1 MKNEVDSV
9 NRPITFAICGFGNR
23 GREAYAAY
31 QKARPEQMRV
41 VAVADPRPELRELAR
56 RDFGVA
62 SDMCFESGEEL
73 LARPRLADVLIVATQ
88 DSDHIRFALPGLDRG
103 YHILLE
109 KPISPKLDECVALR
123 ERAHERRRMVAV
135 CHVLRYTPFYRA
147 IHRLL
152 EEGAIGR
159 LECVQASENVA
170 YWHFAHSFVRG
181 AWRRQDESSPLILA
195 KSCHDMDM
203 IRWLVGKPC
212 LRVSSYG
219 SLDWFREENAPAGSA
234 ARCLDCPVKD
244 CPYDAR
250 AIYFDAPRTGIRA
263 GRTGWPCSVLAP
275 EPTEEKVRQALR
287 SGPYGRC
294 VYRCDN
300 DVADHQVV
308 NMEFDGGVTASFT
321 LSAFTQECYRT
332 IRLTGTMGEIEGD
345 MAAKTVALRRF
356 GRPEER
362 IPLEEVDDRFAGHGG
377 GDFRLMEEL
386 CALVDQ
392 GGGEALTSVDA
403 SVESHVMA
411 LAAEESRL
419 HHGRSIDLAEFVQ
432 TAEKEAAK

>member
-1 MKNEVDSV
+1 MD
-9 NRPITFAICGFGNR
+9 RPVTFAICGFGNR

-31 QKARPEQMRV
+31 QKARPEEMRV
-41 VAVADPRPELRELAR
+41 VAVADPRPELRELAV
-56 RDFGVA
+56 RDFGVDPA
-62 SDMCFESGEEL
+62 MCFESGEAL
-73 LARPRLADVLIVATQ
+73 LERPQLADVLIVATQ

-109 KPISPKLDECVALR
+109 KPISPRLDECVALR
-123 ERAHERRRMVAV
+123 ERAHERGRMVAV

-152 EEGAIGR
+152 EENAIGR

-181 AWRRQDESSPLILA
+181 AWRRQVESSPLILA
-195 KSCHDMDM
+195 KSCHDMDI
-203 IRWLVGKPC
+203 IRWLVGRPC

-219 SLDWFREENAPAGSA
+219 GLDWFREENAPAGST
-234 ARCLDCPVKD
+234 ARCLDCPAEG

-250 AIYFDAPRTGIRA
+250 TIYFDSPRTGIRT
-263 GRTGWPCSVLAP
+263 GHTGWPCSVLVP
-275 EPTEEKVRQALR
+275 EPTEEKLREALR
-287 SGPYGRC
+287 AGPYGRC

-308 NMEFDGGVTASFT
+308 NMEFEGGVTASFT
-321 LSAFTQECYRT
+321 LSAFTQSCYRT

-345 MAAKTVALRRF
+345 MEKKTVVLRRF
-356 GRPEER
+356 GQPEEQVE
-362 IPLEEVDDRFAGHGG
+362 LEPVDDRFAGHGG
-377 GDFRLMEEL
+377 GDFRLVEEL
-386 CALVDQ
+386 CRLVAR

-411 LAAEESRL
+411 LAAEESRT
-419 HHGRSIDLAEFVQ
+419 HNGKSIDLADFAAG
-432 TAEKEAAK
+432 AEKGADRL